1 MSDTCI
7 VCLGDLSIGSGEVV
21 GLSIVGAKS
30 PLRDDV
36 TIKSEFLDGDTV
48 KVKVEDPNLLIAN
61 IKPCDHV
68 LHNEC
73 LTPWVER
80 ANSCPIC
87 RASFHLVELK
97 ATVGGMSISAS
108 CRPMLMIPQAQ
119 PSLLMPSK
127 IVNKSPNSILLCF
140 WRWRKKRRMIHL
152 ARTVEKTIMRMS

>member
-7 VCLGDLSIGSGEVV
+7 VCLGDLSTGNGEVV
-21 GLSIVGAKS
+21 GLSVTDAKS
-30 PLRDDV
+30 PAQHDA
-36 TIKSEFLDGDTV
+36 TV
-48 KVKVEDPNLLIAN
+48 KIEVTNAPSIDATLVQTESSNELIAN

-97 ATVGGMSISAS
+97 AAVGGESPL
-108 CRPMLMIPQAQ
+108 CRLY
-119 PSLLMPSK
+119 LFH
-127 IVNKSPNSILLCF
+127 VF
-140 WRWRKKRRMIHL
+140 
-152 ARTVEKTIMRMS
+152 